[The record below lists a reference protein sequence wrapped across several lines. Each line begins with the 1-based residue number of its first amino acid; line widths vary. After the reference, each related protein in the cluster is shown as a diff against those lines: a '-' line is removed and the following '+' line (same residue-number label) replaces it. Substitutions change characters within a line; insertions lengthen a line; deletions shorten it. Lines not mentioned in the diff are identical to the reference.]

1 MATGQA
7 ARTRA
12 QIIIIKNRQR
22 RAKGG
27 YCGGAHGDAGGAR
40 PGHRKILFHA
50 VNHKGTCQ
58 TPQAIN
64 EMMAM
69 SRKIARGVGQDDA
82 QHSTAEQSRAEDRP
96 TLQDSGQGES
106 RKAEEAKHGDIV
118 IIMPKIILRPAAHAH
133 AATETER
140 HRERGR
146 QGVCVCVGAGRGVRA
161 TTVPQ
166 DMATR

>member
-12 QIIIIKNRQR
+12 QIIIIKKRER
-22 RAKGG
+22 RVKGG
-27 YCGGAHGDAGGAR
+27 YCGGAHGDAGGAG

-82 QHSTAEQSRAEDRP
+82 QHSTAQQSRAGDRP
-96 TLQDSGQGES
+96 TLQDSGAGGEQEG
-106 RKAEEAKHGDIV
+106 RRG
-118 IIMPKIILRPAAHAH
+118 
-133 AATETER
+133 ETW
-140 HRERGR
+140 
-146 QGVCVCVGAGRGVRA
+146 
-161 TTVPQ
+161 
-166 DMATR
+166 